1 MTKRRFELIAPK
13 TGQIAWNTVRAL
25 PASNVLMGAG
35 AIAIVAML
43 VGGRKRRRLPLGRR
57 LA

>member
-1 MTKRRFELIAPK
+1 ME
-13 TGQIAWNTVRAL
+13 IAWNTMRAL

-35 AIAIVAML
+35 ALALVAML
-43 VGGRKRRRLPLGRR
+43 VGGRRRRHRLPLGRR